1 MKKKPG
7 IKAAGTD
14 PVLSISHC
22 TITGIPESAA
32 RVHMEGIQAL
42 AAACEAN
49 ARAIQAI
56 AEKARIEFYRPLIE
70 LGEIK

>member
-22 TITGIPESAA
+22 TITGISEDAA
-32 RVHMEGIQAL
+32 RIHAESIKAMAE
-42 AAACEAN
+42 ACVAN